1 MILNPV
7 IQGGGTEK
15 EYKITNKNSYFF
27 ISGDGIRWRNCSFKK
42 RIHDWIYG
50 RYYFNQR
57 SIDSERRFYKG
68 WTTHCTSRN
77 ESESVFYHASRRC
90 HSLLTSPEAVV
101 A

>member
-15 EYKITNKNSYFF
+15 EYKITNKNSYFLF
-27 ISGDGIRWRNCSFKK
+27 QETASAGEIVVSKK